1 METAMEPNAFIGKK
15 RKPTKGELTKAL
27 GPAKAL
33 WDQIIS
39 DLDEE
44 CPTSEWN
51 SYSVKA
57 GWSLKL
63 KKKTRTILYLGPLAG
78 GFRVAFIMG
87 EKAIRATQ
95 EAGLPKPVLKLI
107 SEAPKY
113 PEGTGIRFNVASA
126 ADVEVVKKLAAIK
139 LAN

>member
-1 METAMEPNAFIGKK
+1 MEPNAFIGKK
-15 RKPTKGELTKAL
+15 SKPTNVELSKAL
-27 GPAKAL
+27 GPAKTL
-33 WDQIIS
+33 WDQIIA
-39 DLDEE
+39 DLKIE
-44 CPTSEWN
+44 CPTNEWS

-63 KKKTRTILYLGPLAG
+63 KRKDRTILYLGPLAG
-78 GFRVAFIMG
+78 RFRVAFILG
-87 EKAIRATQ
+87 DKAIRATH

-113 PEGTGIRFNVASA
+113 SEGTGLRFEVTNS

-139 LAN
+139 IAN